1 MLEILIGIIGIFVSL
16 FLEHFLFSL
25 FGFSLFILISLNMW
39 GRVSNRFFFPFFL
52 LLGISLDVTMHQPI
66 GLHILVLGIAL
77 LIYILFETLLPDDN
91 KVSKYIS
98 MLFVFL
104 LFYFLNLLLLSLLQD
119 GILRIYTSEILI
131 KIFANSL
138 LSVLLSILVGKLF
151 STVRDSKSYQSIR
164 LK

>member
-16 FLEHFLFSL
+16 FLEHFFFSL

-39 GRVSNRFFFPFFL
+39 GRVSNRFYFPFL
-52 LLGISLDVTMHQPI
+52 ALLGISLDVTMHQPI
-66 GLHILVLGIAL
+66 GLHILVLGLAL
-77 LIYILFETLLPDDN
+77 LIYIFFETLLPDDN
-91 KVSKYIS
+91 KVSKYVSIF
-98 MLFVFL
+98 FVFL

-119 GILRIYTSEILI
+119 GILPVYTNGILI
-131 KIFANSL
+131 KIFVNSL
-138 LSVLLSILVGKLF
+138 LSVLFSIFINMAF